1 MSFKRG
7 STVYHPMSSCFL
19 VCFQQPTILEVV
31 PKEQSVATKTDV
43 KFSVKATGDCLHFQ
57 WKKNSEVLFEDRQY
71 RGTKTDTLC
80 IKDVEKNEKGIYQCL
95 VSNDVGEK
103 LSEEADLAVS
113 KLVVK
118 IFLLIP

>member
-1 MSFKRG
+1 MSN
-7 STVYHPMSSCFL
+7 CFL

-31 PKEQSVATKTDV
+31 PKKKSVATGTEV
-43 KFSVKATGDCLHFQ
+43 KFRVKATGDCLHFK
-57 WKKNSEVLFEDRQY
+57 WKKDSNVLLEDRQY
-71 RGTKTDTLC
+71 RGTKTDTLR
-80 IKDVEKNEKGIYQCL
+80 IKDVQKSEKGSYQCL

-118 IFLLIP
+118 LIS